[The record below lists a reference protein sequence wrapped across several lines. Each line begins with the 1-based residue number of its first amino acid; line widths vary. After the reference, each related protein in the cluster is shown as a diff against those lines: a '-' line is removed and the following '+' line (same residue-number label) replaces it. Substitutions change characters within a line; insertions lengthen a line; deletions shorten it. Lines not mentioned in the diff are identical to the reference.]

1 MAAFSR
7 NIPSTP
13 SVMKLPASVGCL
25 LLACY
30 CGAHAQTT
38 PPSLP
43 QLPVTYLASLATT
56 GKTSIS
62 LEASTPATL
71 RSHITTP
78 LGETVQITGP
88 EFGGR
93 PLQWRKNGRA
103 LPGATERQL
112 TLRDIRPGDAG
123 IYVLV
128 VPDTPVTLTSQ
139 DLDLGVGPTKR
150 LLNISA
156 RGLIAPGVGQRFT
169 TGFVVAAG
177 EGLGKTLL
185 LRAVG
190 PSLAAFGVAAPLRA
204 PVLRIFDSTGKEY
217 AASFDYPLKPE
228 PTGTVITMV
237 LAIPKFTP
245 EEHRAYVLAAS
256 GAFPLPAGSL
266 DVTAVVPFKA
276 GAYTA
281 QVTSAD
287 NTGGEVLLEIYE
299 VP

>member
-1 MAAFSR
+1 
-7 NIPSTP
+7 
-13 SVMKLPASVGCL
+13 MKLPASIGCL
-25 LLACY
+25 LVACL
-30 CGAHAQTT
+30 CDAQVQTT
-38 PPSLP
+38 PPPLP
-43 QLPVTYLASLATT
+43 QLPATYLASLATT

-62 LEASTPATL
+62 LEPSTAATL

-78 LGETVQITGP
+78 LGETLQITGP

-93 PLQWRKNGRA
+93 PLQWIKNGRE
-103 LPGATERQL
+103 LPGATGRQL
-112 TLRDIRPGDAG
+112 TLRDVRPGDAG
-123 IYVLV
+123 IYLLV
-128 VPDTPVTLTSQ
+128 VPDTPVTLASQ
-139 DLDLGVGPTKR
+139 SLDLGVGPTKR

-177 EGLGKTLL
+177 ERQGKTLL

-217 AASFDYPLKPE
+217 SADYVYPLKGE
-228 PTGTVITMV
+228 PTGTVITMS
-237 LAIPKFTP
+237 LNIPEFTP

-266 DVTAVVPFKA
+266 DVTAVFPFKA

-287 NTGGEVLLEIYE
+287 NTGG
-299 VP
+299 

>member
-1 MAAFSR
+1 
-7 NIPSTP
+7 
-13 SVMKLPASVGCL
+13 MKLPASIRCL
-25 LLACY
+25 LVAC
-30 CGAHAQTT
+30 CCNAHAQTT
-38 PPSLP
+38 PPTLP
-43 QLPVTYLASLATT
+43 QLPETYSASLATT

-62 LEASTPATL
+62 LEPSTPATL
-71 RSHITTP
+71 RSRITTP
-78 LGETVQITGP
+78 IGETVQITGP

-93 PLQWRKNGRA
+93 PLQWIKNGRE
-103 LPGATERQL
+103 LPGATGRQL

-123 IYVLV
+123 IYSLV
-128 VPDTPVTLTSQ
+128 VPDTPVTLASQ
-139 DLDLGVGPTKR
+139 SLDLGVGPTKR

-156 RGLIAPGVGQRFT
+156 RGLIAPGVGQSFT

-177 EGLGKTLL
+177 ERQGKTLL

-217 AASFDYPLKPE
+217 FADYSYPLKPE
-228 PTGTVITMV
+228 PTGTVVAMS
-237 LAIPKFTP
+237 LNIPEFTP

-266 DVTAVVPFKA
+266 DVTSVVPFKA

-287 NTGGEVLLEIYE
+287 HTGGEVLLEIYE